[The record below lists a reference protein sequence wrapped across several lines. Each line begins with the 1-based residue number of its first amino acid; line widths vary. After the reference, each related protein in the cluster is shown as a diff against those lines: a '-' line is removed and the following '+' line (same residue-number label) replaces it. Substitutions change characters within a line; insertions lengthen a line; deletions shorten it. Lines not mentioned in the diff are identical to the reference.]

1 MTSPPKARQKTPIG
15 QRNGLGF
22 LLIIGFVG
30 MALVYGFQA
39 FSSWGHLGTHG
50 TFAVQKCEQ
59 TRSHTS
65 SSRGPSSIRATCTGA
80 FRSDD
85 GSYTDDTAQ
94 VTIGK
99 DDAPSKDGDAY
110 VARLLGSDVS
120 NLELTA
126 QHFDSGFFAHA
137 ITGDYE
143 LDNGQRAA
151 QSAAMVSGG
160 FIFLGMGI
168 FCLVADWPRRGGPKI
183 KEAWN
188 NVLGTPSRVAVI
200 VFMSIGVVGFIAA
213 VIAK

>member
-22 LLIIGFVG
+22 LLITGFVG

-39 FSSWGHLGTHG
+39 FSSWGHFGTHG
-50 TFAVQKCEQ
+50 TFTVQKCEQ

-65 SSRGPSSIRATCTGA
+65 SSRGPSSFRATCTGS

-85 GSYTDDTAQ
+85 RSYSDDTAQ
-94 VTIGK
+94 VTIGTG
-99 DDAPSKDGDAY
+99 DAPSKDGDAY
-110 VARLLGSDVS
+110 VARLLSSDVS
-120 NLELTA
+120 NLELAA
-126 QHFDSGFFAHA
+126 QHFDSDFVGHV

-151 QSAAMVSGG
+151 QSAGMVSGG

-168 FCLVADWPRRGGPKI
+168 FCLVADWPRRGGPKV

-188 NVLGTPSRVAVI
+188 DVLGAPSRVAVI
-200 VFMSIGVVGFIAA
+200 VFSSIGVVGFIAA
-213 VIAK
+213 VIAM

>member
-1 MTSPPKARQKTPIG
+1 MTSPPKARQKTPLG

-22 LLIIGFVG
+22 VFILIFVPL
-30 MALVYGFQA
+30 ALWFGFQA
-39 FSSWGHLGTHG
+39 LSSWGHFGTHG
-50 TFAVQKCEQ
+50 TFTVQKCEQ

-65 SSRGPSSIRATCTGA
+65 SSRGPSSVRATCTGA

-85 GSYTDDTAQ
+85 RSYTDDTAQ

-143 LDNGQRAA
+143 LDNTTRAA
-151 QSAAMVSGG
+151 QSAGMVSGG

-168 FCLVADWPRRGGPKI
+168 FCLVADWPKRGGPKV
-183 KEAWN
+183 KEAWHD
-188 NVLGTPSRVAVI
+188 VLGTPSRVAVI
-200 VFMSIGVVGFIAA
+200 VFTSIGVVGFIASVVA
-213 VIAK
+213 M